1 MDVESRHRFWTAAR
15 GLAAEGRTILFAT
28 HYLDEADSYAD
39 RAVLVARG
47 RVVADGPPTE
57 IKAMV
62 GTRTIRATLPGVPLE
77 RLESLPGVTRGERRG
92 ESVLLTCSDSDATIR
107 TLLAEHADVRDIEI
121 RGAALEDA
129 FLQLTAD
136 HEESR

>member
-1 MDVESRHRFWTAAR
+1 V
-15 GLAAEGRTILFAT
+15 
-28 HYLDEADSYAD
+28 
-39 RAVLVARG
+39 
-47 RVVADGPPTE
+47 
-57 IKAMV
+57 
-62 GTRTIRATLPGVPLE
+62 
-77 RLESLPGVTRGERRG
+77 
-92 ESVLLTCSDSDATIR
+92 TIR